1 MKLYQGEIALQK
13 GKWKWIVYLHFNVIA
28 WLSAYLG
35 IRPVVNRNTIS
46 HLAISYDTNSYIFM
60 LGFISEQFA
69 AIAFFAFDVT
79 LFLIVSFNRLQ
90 MKWSGY
96 DYP

>member
-1 MKLYQGEIALQK
+1 MEDDLSVKLYRGEIALQK
-13 GKWKWIVYLHFNVIA
+13 GKWKCFVYLHFNIIA

-35 IRPVVNRNTIS
+35 IRPVFNRNTIP
-46 HLAISYDTNSYIFM
+46 HLAISYNTNSYIFM

-79 LFLIVSFNRLQ
+79 LFLIVRFNRLRI
-90 MKWSGY
+90 K
-96 DYP
+96 